1 MKLEFSEF
9 ALADLERIYAFY
21 LERDPAHA
29 IAQVRLIRSAV
40 EILTVH
46 PRIGRPA
53 AGWPLRELIISA
65 SKEGFVALY
74 DYDAIGQIVRIVA
87 VKRQREV
94 GHRFEL

>member
-9 ALADLERIYAFY
+9 ALGDLERIYAFY
-21 LERDPAHA
+21 LARDPADA

-40 EILTVH
+40 EILAIH

-65 SKEGFVALY
+65 SKDGFVALFCY
-74 DYDAIGQIVRIVA
+74 DPLEQLVRIVA
-87 VKRQREV
+87 VKHQREV
-94 GHRFEL
+94 GYRFEP